1 MSLATE
7 ILASALIL
15 VGSAVVA
22 LAALGVARLPDPF
35 TRMHAATKA
44 GVVGSG
50 LLLLGAAAALGTAGA
65 WLTAL
70 AGIAFLLATA
80 PIAGHVLG
88 RAAYVTGAP
97 IAPATVI
104 DALSGVLDRRVF
116 DIDPARRPRVL
127 RPAPQE
133 GAMNPISLRDESP
146 GTGPR
151 GAHSPAAPPPRRVV
165 CWLGG
170 GGSRRAAI
178 EVAADLASASR
189 GRLLALSAIDP
200 AAGPPAEPMP
210 AGGGAWARWLADRRR
225 ARMREASASA
235 LRDFDELT
243 RGRPVETASRH
254 DETGPAGLAAAMAG
268 CDLLVA
274 PAGTGFHGGDASP
287 AEEFAAVLAH
297 RSAVPVLRVRS
308 RPAAVRSVLL
318 VVSGTSGCPG
328 LARRYLGSGLWPDA
342 AVGLLPVA
350 DHRPGVR
357 AAIEGEAELLRAHG
371 RRVAVLEPV
380 GLDFEAEALAREAR
394 RFDAAAMSCL
404 SDRGGW
410 FGAVRNCPFEV
421 VSAEVPV
428 TLLP

>member
-15 VGSAVVA
+15 LGSAVVA

-50 LLLLGAAAALGTAGA
+50 LLLLGAAAALGTPGA
-65 WLTAL
+65 WLTAF

-88 RAAYVTGAP
+88 RAAYVAGAP

-116 DIDPARRPRVL
+116 DIDPARRPRVP

-133 GAMNPISLRDESP
+133 GAMNPVPLRDAPASP
-146 GTGPR
+146 GASP
-151 GAHSPAAPPPRRVV
+151 GASPARRVV

-170 GGSRRAAI
+170 GGRQRAAI
-178 EVAADLASASR
+178 EVAADLAAASR
-189 GRLLALSAIDP
+189 ARLLALSAIDP
-200 AAGPPAEPMP
+200 AAGPPAEPVP

-225 ARMREASASA
+225 ARMREAAASA
-235 LRDFDELT
+235 LRDFDDLT

-254 DETGPAGLAAAMAG
+254 DETGIPGLAAAMAG

-274 PAGTGFHGGDASP
+274 PAGTGFHGADAPP
-287 AEEFAAVLAH
+287 AEEFAATLAR
-297 RSAVPVLRVRS
+297 RSAVPVLRVRG

-318 VVSGTSGCPG
+318 VVSGTSGCPE
-328 LARRYLGSGLWPDA
+328 LARRYLRSGLWPDA
-342 AVGLLPVA
+342 ALGLLPVA

-357 AAIEGEAELLRAHG
+357 AAIEGQAELLRAHG
-371 RRVAVLEPV
+371 RRVAVLEPLD
-380 GLDFEAEALAREAR
+380 LDFEAEALAREAR